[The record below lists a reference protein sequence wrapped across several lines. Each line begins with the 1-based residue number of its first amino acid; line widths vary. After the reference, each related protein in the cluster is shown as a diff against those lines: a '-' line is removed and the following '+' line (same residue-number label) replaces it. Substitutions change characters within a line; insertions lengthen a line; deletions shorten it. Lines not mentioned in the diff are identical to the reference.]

1 MTSYQLI
8 FSKQGHCPFERK
20 VNMKRSRV
28 QLRQCRMIGSQSSVF
43 FWEFLLLLKL
53 YFSIHVM
60 TGCIPWMNLCHYIT
74 LIFLKRL
81 INHVGSWFSPILL
94 NNETKFCVSCKQL
107 VAPYQRKPC
116 LLTFYMDAKTQYSI
130 ITYYYKTILIGKQK
144 RIKQTKDRPKKKK
157 TRL

>member
-1 MTSYQLI
+1 MH
-8 FSKQGHCPFERK
+8 K
-20 VNMKRSRV
+20 V
-28 QLRQCRMIGSQSSVF
+28 QLRQCRMIGSQSPVF

-81 INHVGSWFSPILL
+81 INHVGSWFSLILL

-130 ITYYYKTILIGKQK
+130 IIYYYKTILIGKQK
-144 RIKQTKDRPKKKK
+144 RIKQTKHRPKKKQDYSN
-157 TRL
+157 TDPICL